1 MGSIEMF
8 FFFVSGFIEETTLLL
23 SHLSCFGGFTL
34 GYDLTQRAGV
44 RLFGETFHLT
54 FNILHIHGHVFFW
67 FGVHYVKERPQLS
80 TFFVFTVKG
89 MYSVGVFE
97 VILLKTSERSSV
109 QLL

>member
-1 MGSIEMF
+1 MGARTNRATQTANNAASLGPRLISIEMF

-67 FGVHYVKERPQLS
+67 FGVHYVKERPQPS
-80 TFFVFTVKG
+80 TFFVFT
-89 MYSVGVFE
+89 
-97 VILLKTSERSSV
+97 L
-109 QLL
+109 